1 MADADAQCISPRGR
15 DDPSFLGG
23 GAHLRPSRPRTGP
36 PKRRH
41 PRAAVESV
49 RPDAGGP
56 ADGLGR
62 ATELP
67 LTTRRD
73 GRTEMAWTSSPRRGG
88 SLLAEYQQRF
98 RPAAG
103 SLGQAQSFGD
113 VLRAYW
119 RALRNAEDAAA
130 DQLEHAG

>member
-1 MADADAQCISPRGR
+1 MPPRILSMITKSMAAGNHQPGRKQAEDRYLRRTNGRQLGQAAGRASPRLGGVVPGLMISPN
-15 DDPSFLGG
+15 
-23 GAHLRPSRPRTGP
+23 T
-36 PKRRH
+36 
-41 PRAAVESV
+41 
-49 RPDAGGP
+49 
-56 ADGLGR
+56 
-62 ATELP
+62 ATA
-67 LTTRRD
+67 TV
-73 GRTEMAWTSSPRRGG
+73 WTSTACWPAGIGCGG